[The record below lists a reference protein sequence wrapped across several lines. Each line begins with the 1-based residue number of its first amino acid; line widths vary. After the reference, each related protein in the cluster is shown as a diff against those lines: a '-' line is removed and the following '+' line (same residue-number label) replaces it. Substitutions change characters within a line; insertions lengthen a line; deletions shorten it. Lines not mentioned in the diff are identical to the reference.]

1 MKKIIISALLLAGM
15 ACAFAE
21 SHLNF
26 TVPFKSG
33 CLLQTD
39 EIEYINSHGFIE
51 TDNVSITSGVF
62 TLGATAEYLYTFGEG
77 AFGLGAKIGGE
88 LGSTVLGTDGS
99 GSSGGLYGGTVAG
112 WNVAPALGF
121 VFKNKTITQITI
133 YPIGYA
139 FYSLKN
145 LKEMYDDYDISDV
158 TIDTL
163 KTGVTFSWQWGS
175 NVHHGFEIGFDF
187 LYNTTIKFDGEKFID
202 KEGGGFSLHTAYK
215 VSLDF

>member
-1 MKKIIISALLLAGM
+1 MKKIIISAILLAGM

-26 TVPFKSG
+26 TVPLKFG
-33 CLLQTD
+33 CLFQAD
-39 EIEYINSHGFIE
+39 EIEYTDSYGFTD
-51 TDNVSITSGVF
+51 TDNVSIVSGIF

-77 AFGLGAKIGGE
+77 AFGLGAKVGGE
-88 LGSTVLGTDGS
+88 LGSTVLGTNGS
-99 GSSGGLYGGTVAG
+99 GGSGGDFNGTAAG

-139 FYSLKN
+139 YYSLGN
-145 LKEMYDDYDISDV
+145 LKEMHDDYDIPDG

-163 KTGVTFSWQWGS
+163 KTGVAFSWQWGS
-175 NVHHGFEIGFDF
+175 NVHHGFEVGLDIM
-187 LYNTTIKFDGEKFID
+187 YNTTIKIDGEKFID
-202 KEGGGFSLHTAYK
+202 KAGGGFSLHTAYK

>member
-26 TVPFKSG
+26 TVPLKFG
-33 CLLQTD
+33 CLLQADTIEYTDAWGDTD
-39 EIEYINSHGFIE
+39 EEDVGI
-51 TDNVSITSGVF
+51 VSAVF

-77 AFGLGAKIGGE
+77 AFGLGAKVGGE
-88 LGSTVLGTDGS
+88 LGSTVFSTSGGGS
-99 GSSGGLYGGTVAG
+99 GGDFNGTAAG

-121 VFKNKTITQITI
+121 VFKDKTITQITI

-139 FYSLKN
+139 YYSLGN
-145 LKEMYDDYDISDV
+145 LKEMHDDYDIPDG

-163 KTGVTFSWQWGS
+163 KTGVAFSWQWGS
-175 NVHHGFEIGFDF
+175 NVHHGFEVGLDIM
-187 LYNTTIKFDGEKFID
+187 YNTTIKIDGEKLID
-202 KEGGGFSLHTAYK
+202 KAGGGFSLHTAYK